1 MMHVLKVIYIL
12 RQDINVPENR
22 DTHAEFVTEMQ
33 PEHGGTGM
41 RSRAQIEATLRRF
54 GASRAAGYTEGHRVT
69 QQSDEYACK
78 CGARWPVSDGKEHP

>member
-54 GASRAAGYTEGHRVT
+54 GASRAT
-69 QQSDEYACK
+69 QHQIMRQDDEYACK

>member
-1 MMHVLKVIYIL
+1 M
-12 RQDINVPENR
+12 R
-22 DTHAEFVTEMQ
+22 
-33 PEHGGTGM
+33 